1 MSFSK
6 NDLELI
12 KSKILLSQEIEKKT
26 KVIKKGKDSW
36 CCCPF
41 HDEET
46 PSCKISD
53 DLGSYYCF
61 GCGAKGDIFTI
72 YTELYNFSFPE
83 AVKELAQRVG
93 IRIHDN
99 FDSNINKKNDKIY
112 KILEISTKWFQDN
125 LQSNKDCQ
133 RYLNKRNLSDETIKY
148 FKLGFSSKS
157 QQTLYQFPVSYT
169 HLTLPTTNS
178 V

>member
-41 HDEET
+41 HDEKT
-46 PSCKISD
+46 PSCKIND

-72 YTELYNFSFPE
+72 YTEPLRPILFTLEKFRQIF
-83 AVKELAQRVG
+83 L
-93 IRIHDN
+93 
-99 FDSNINKKNDKIY
+99 KIM
-112 KILEISTKWFQDN
+112 F
-125 LQSNKDCQ
+125 
-133 RYLNKRNLSDETIKY
+133 
-148 FKLGFSSKS
+148 
-157 QQTLYQFPVSYT
+157 
-169 HLTLPTTNS
+169 
-178 V
+178 